1 MSGNSI
7 KLCSPLGDRAS
18 SPKTHKT
25 SLHLWRGAGVRS
37 FFLFLRPQMT
47 SRISRLLLS
56 FLLCIMAGCASVGP
70 LDGGQK
76 DTRPPKLVSI
86 SPADSLLNTRVT
98 RIELQFD
105 EFIALN
111 DPAKEIQVSPI
122 LAIPPT
128 VTSLNKKVTVKIPD
142 SLLMEN
148 TTYRISFGSSVKD
161 IHEDNKITGLTY
173 TFSTGSYFDSLEVN
187 GSVTNA
193 LTGMADSGA
202 TILLYPLDQGDSAV
216 VRSKPLY
223 VGKVKPDGTFSIK
236 GLPGKKFNIY
246 AVGDA
251 NGNLVFD
258 GGKETVGFTE
268 QVIIPGDSLAQKI
281 RLRTFV
287 EVQDTTLDSML
298 TATPGKTG
306 LSDRKRVEKPVDFTY
321 TLAVDSSNLRSRS
334 HDITKPLEITFSGPV
349 KDLQKSKI
357 SLFTDSTIAQP
368 FEVKLDTLRK
378 NVVILTSP
386 WLEDSVYTLKFQKG
400 FIKDTAGADALPSKY
415 MFRTKR
421 DDDYA
426 KLTLNI
432 PSKYQGDK
440 YILLVKT
447 GNDTVYNKQIADTT
461 VKMVRLVPGAYN
473 VRIIIDENE
482 NGVWDTGDLLLK
494 RQPEVVIP
502 YPTPIDLK
510 AGWDNITDFEP
521 KAAGGKRPAS
531 PSGRDKPGGK

>member
-1 MSGNSI
+1 ME
-7 KLCSPLGDRAS
+7 
-18 SPKTHKT
+18 
-25 SLHLWRGAGVRS
+25 RGRGEV

-122 LAIPPT
+122 LSIPPT
-128 VTSLNKKVTVKIPD
+128 VTGLNKKVTVKIPD

-161 IHEDNKITGLTY
+161 IHEDNKISGLTY
-173 TFSTGSYFDSLEVN
+173 TFSTGPYFDSLEVN
-187 GSVTNA
+187 GTVINA
-193 LTGMADSGA
+193 LSGLADSGA
-202 TILLYPLDQGDSAV
+202 TILLYPLSQGDSAV
-216 VRSKPLY
+216 VRGKPLY
-223 VGKVKPDGTFSIK
+223 VGRVKPDGTFSVK
-236 GLPGKKFNIY
+236 GLPARTFNIY
-246 AVGDA
+246 ALDDV

-258 GGKETVGFTE
+258 GGKERVGFTE
-268 QVIIPGDSLAQKI
+268 QIIIPGDSLAQKI
-281 RLRTFV
+281 QLRTFV

-298 TATPGKTG
+298 TSTPGKTG

-321 TLAVDSSNLRSRS
+321 TLAVDSANLRSRS
-334 HDITKPLEITFSGPV
+334 HDITKPLEITFTGPV
-349 KDLQKSKI
+349 RDLQKNRI

-368 FEVKLDTLRK
+368 FDVKLDTLRK
-378 NVVILTSP
+378 NVLLLTSS

-432 PSKYQGDK
+432 PSKYGGDK

-447 GNDTVYNKQIADTT
+447 GNDTVYNKRITDTT
-461 VKMVRLVPGAYN
+461 VKMVRLIPGGYN
-473 VRIIIDENE
+473 VRIIVDENE

-510 AGWDNITDFEP
+510 AGWDNITDFEQ
-521 KAAGGKRPAS
+521 KAPSGKKPSLR
-531 PSGRDKPGGK
+531 SGRDKPTGK